1 MEGVKFSKRPRLK
14 NPYLVCAWPG
24 MGEVAFKAVTYLI
37 EQLKAE
43 EFAEIPPEDFFYST
57 GSIVQEGILNVP
69 GFPYGKFYYWKNP
82 ATKSPQNV
90 GDPPKHY
97 GGIGGFANNFGGKAA
112 GNDLIIFISNAQP
125 DLAKADDYSKRIIY
139 VARGF
144 KVKTIISFAAMPQAI
159 DHTQQ
164 PKVWFT
170 ATSKEIINILMKH
183 NFELLSEG
191 QISGMNGLFLGI
203 AKKEGFDGFCLLGEI
218 PLYTIQTENPKAS
231 YAVLDALARILKIQ
245 IDFNSLIDEAHGMEG
260 EINKLLDYLK
270 LGAPSGPIGEEDI
283 ERIKKSLTQ
292 LTKLP
297 LSVKENIE
305 RLFTQAKA
313 DISKA
318 KELKAELDKW
328 SVYKEYEDR
337 FLDLF
342 KKKKEENN

>member
-14 NPYLVCAWPG
+14 NPYLICAWPG
-24 MGEVAFKAVTYLI
+24 MGEVAFKAATYLVD
-37 EQLKAE
+37 QLKAE
-43 EFAEIPPEDFFYST
+43 EFAQIPPEDFFYLT
-57 GSIVQEGILNVP
+57 GSVVQEGILNVP
-69 GFPYGKFYYWKNP
+69 QFPYSKFYYWKNK
-82 ATKSPQNV
+82 T
-90 GDPPKHY
+90 
-97 GGIGGFANNFGGKAA
+97 A

-125 DLAKADDYSKRIIY
+125 DLAKADEYCKRIMYI
-139 VARGF
+139 ARSF

-170 ATSKEIINILMKH
+170 ATSKETVNTLTKY
-183 NFELLSEG
+183 NLELLAEG
-191 QISGMNGLFLGI
+191 QISGMNGLFLGM
-203 AKKEGFDGFCLLGEI
+203 AKGEGFSGFCLLGEI
-218 PLYTIQTENPKAS
+218 PLYTIQIENPKAA
-231 YAVLDALARILKIQ
+231 YAVLDAMARILEIK
-245 IDFNSLIDEAHGMEG
+245 IDFNNLIDEAHAMDG

-270 LGAPSGPIGEEDI
+270 VGAPPGPIGEEDI

-297 LSVKENIE
+297 LSIKENID

-328 SVYKEYEDR
+328 NVYKEYEDR

-342 KKKKEENN
+342 KKKKEGNN

>member
-1 MEGVKFSKRPRLK
+1 MSKGERYMEGVKFSKRPRLK

-24 MGEVAFKAVTYLI
+24 MGEVAFKAAMYLI
-37 EQLKAE
+37 GQLKAE

-57 GSIVQEGILNVP
+57 GSIVQEGILHVP
-69 GFPYGKFYYWKNP
+69 GFPYGKFYYWKN
-82 ATKSPQNV
+82 
-90 GDPPKHY
+90 
-97 GGIGGFANNFGGKAA
+97 KA
-112 GNDLIIFISNAQP
+112 GENDLIIFISNAQP
-125 DLAKADDYSKRIIY
+125 DLAKADDYSRRIIY

-164 PKVWFT
+164 SKVWFT

-218 PLYTIQTENPKAS
+218 PLYTIQIENPKAS
-231 YAVLDALARILKIQ
+231 YAVLEALARILKIQ
-245 IDFNSLIDEAHGMEG
+245 IDLNSLIDETHGMEG

-270 LGAPSGPIGEEDI
+270 LGAPPGPIGEEDI

>member
-24 MGEVAFKAVTYLI
+24 MGEVAFKAAMYLI
-37 EQLKAE
+37 GQLKAE

-69 GFPYGKFYYWKNP
+69 RFPYGKFYYWKN
-82 ATKSPQNV
+82 
-90 GDPPKHY
+90 
-97 GGIGGFANNFGGKAA
+97 KA
-112 GNDLIIFISNAQP
+112 GENDLIIFISNAQP

-164 PKVWFT
+164 SKVWFT

-231 YAVLDALARILKIQ
+231 YAVLEALARILKIQ
-245 IDFNSLIDEAHGMEG
+245 INFNSLIDEAHGMEG

-270 LGAPSGPIGEEDI
+270 LGAPPGPIGEEDI

-328 SVYKEYEDR
+328 SVYKEYEDS

>member
-1 MEGVKFSKRPRLK
+1 
-14 NPYLVCAWPG
+14 
-24 MGEVAFKAVTYLI
+24 MGEVAFKAATYLI

-82 ATKSPQNV
+82 TTK
-90 GDPPKHY
+90 
-97 GGIGGFANNFGGKAA
+97 IGGSANNFGGKAA

-164 PKVWFT
+164 SKVWFT

-218 PLYTIQTENPKAS
+218 PLYTIQIENPKAS
-231 YAVLDALARILKIQ
+231 YAVLEALTRLLKIQ
-245 IDFNSLIDEAHGMEG
+245 MDFNNLINEAHGMEG

-270 LGAPSGPIGEEDI
+270 LGAPPGPIGEEDI

-313 DISKA
+313 NISKA

>member
-24 MGEVAFKAVTYLI
+24 MGEVAFKAAMYLI
-37 EQLKAE
+37 GQLKAE

-69 GFPYGKFYYWKNP
+69 GFPYGKFYYWKN
-82 ATKSPQNV
+82 
-90 GDPPKHY
+90 
-97 GGIGGFANNFGGKAA
+97 KA
-112 GNDLIIFISNAQP
+112 GENDLIIFISNAQP

-139 VARGF
+139 VARSF
-144 KVKTIISFAAMPQAI
+144 KVRKIISFAAMPQAI

-164 PKVWFT
+164 SKVWFT
-170 ATSKEIINILMKH
+170 ATSKEIINILTKY

-218 PLYTIQTENPKAS
+218 PLYAIQIENPRAS

-270 LGAPSGPIGEEDI
+270 LGASPGPIGEEDI

-328 SVYKEYEDR
+328 SVYKEYEDS

>member
-24 MGEVAFKAVTYLI
+24 MGEVAFKATTYLI
-37 EQLKAE
+37 GQIKAE

-57 GSIVQEGILNVP
+57 GSIVQGGILKIP
-69 GFPYGKFYYWKNP
+69 EFPYGKFYYWKNP
-82 ATKSPQNV
+82 ATKICTTNIGASANS
-90 GDPPKHY
+90 Y
-97 GGIGGFANNFGGKAA
+97 GGGGKSERH
-112 GNDLIIFISNAQP
+112 DLIIFISNAQP
-125 DLAKADDYSKRIIY
+125 DLAKADDYCKRIIY
-139 VARGF
+139 IAKAF
-144 KVKTIISFAAMPQAI
+144 KVKSIISFAAMPQAI

-164 PKVWFT
+164 SKVWFT
-170 ATSKEIINILMKH
+170 ATSKETINILTKY

-218 PLYTIQTENPKAS
+218 PLYTIQIENPKAS

-245 IDFNSLIDEAHGMEG
+245 IDFNRLIDEAHGMEG

-270 LGAPSGPIGEEDI
+270 LGAPAGPIGEEDI

-297 LSVKENIE
+297 LSVKDNIE

-313 DISKA
+313 DITKA

-328 SVYKEYEDR
+328 SAYKEYEDR